1 MYTQIVIE
9 TFYVHQS
16 IIKHKKQVPSK
27 LFRKCQTITNYK
39 KLVNEDDGSA

>member
-27 LFRKCQTITNYK
+27 LFLSVKQSQTTKN
-39 KLVNEDDGSA
+39 